1 MKIYFT
7 STGHYCIKLK
17 SKLSDQ
23 NVFKTSAVFLCSNI
37 HNLSSSEKYKV
48 VLKLHRQFSHPH
60 SERLLSLLQDRKIY
74 DEELKSYIVDLD
86 DKCEICIDYKR
97 TKP

>member
-23 NVFKTSAVFLCSNI
+23 NVFKTNAVFLCSNI

-48 VLKLHRQFSHPH
+48 VLKLHRKFSHPH